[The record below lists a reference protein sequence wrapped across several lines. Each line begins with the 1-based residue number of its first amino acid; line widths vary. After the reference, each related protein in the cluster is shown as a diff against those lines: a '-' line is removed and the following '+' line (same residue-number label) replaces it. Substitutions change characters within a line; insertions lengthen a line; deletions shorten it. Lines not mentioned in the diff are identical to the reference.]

1 LLKTTYDQVQRRH
14 TFEGSW
20 GASHRFP
27 AFWVNLHPLIA
38 MRWLQLRLK
47 MVIFCGE
54 NAILCRPAL
63 AVNSL
68 PYFCLCEHVGNLL
81 VAHLDPIFV
90 KKSLNFTDIKGTS
103 FIGVQ
108 DGKHPVNYVV

>member
-1 LLKTTYDQVQRRH
+1 
-14 TFEGSW
+14 
-20 GASHRFP
+20 
-27 AFWVNLHPLIA
+27 

-108 DGKHPVNYVV
+108 DGKHPVNYVVRLHLRCGQSIIHICVLLILFEPLLEVSSVKCG